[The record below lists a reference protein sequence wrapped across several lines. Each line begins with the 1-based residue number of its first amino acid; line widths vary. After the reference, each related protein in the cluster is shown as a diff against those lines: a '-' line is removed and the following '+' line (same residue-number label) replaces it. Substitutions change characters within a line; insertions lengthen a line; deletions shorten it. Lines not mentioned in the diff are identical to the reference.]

1 MRSFVLRQGRL
12 TDAQKR
18 ALDELLPRYGVAPGT
33 DPIDFA
39 ALFKRESE
47 VILEI
52 GFGNGESLR
61 QMAQNEPQRDFIG
74 VEVHPPGIGHL
85 LLALE
90 EHAIENIRVAATD
103 AVPFLQERIA
113 PASLAAVRIYFPDP
127 WPKKRHHK
135 RRLIQPPFV
144 RLLARCIRPGG
155 ILHLATDWQPYADHM
170 LEVLA
175 ASPDFTNL
183 STQGDYCTRPD
194 WRPETKYERRAG
206 RLGHQIRDLL
216 FERSTAPP

>member
-33 DPIDFA
+33 GPIDFA
-39 ALFKRESE
+39 ALFGRNSE

-52 GFGNGESLR
+52 GFGNGASLR

-90 EHAIENIRVAATD
+90 EHAIENVRIAASD

-113 PASLAAVRIYFPDP
+113 AASLAAVRIYFPDP

-155 ILHLATDWQPYADHM
+155 VLHLATDWQPYADHM
-170 LEVLA
+170 LEVLG

-183 STQGDYCTRPD
+183 SVQGDYCMRPD

-206 RLGHQIRDLL
+206 RLGHKIRDLL